1 MTRRG
6 SWREARLVAVDI
18 ETTGLDPRTDRVI
31 SFGAIP
37 IERGRIVAGASVYG
51 LVNPQRELPAQ
62 SILIHGIREQDLR
75 DAPAAPEALAPL
87 AEALTGAEV
96 VAHAEWVERGFLSKP
111 LRGLGVRLP
120 RTLIDTAQLYRLWE
134 VEQQHPDPQLRA
146 LSAIAEDLGLPVH
159 RPHHALGDA
168 LTTAQAFLALATH
181 LERVGRDTVR
191 KLRSAEKLMQ
201 TRASYYQDG

>member
-18 ETTGLDPRTDRVI
+18 ETTGLDPRSDRVI
-31 SFGAIP
+31 SFGAVP
-37 IERGRIVAGASVYG
+37 IEAGRIVAGASVYG
-51 LVNPQRELPAQ
+51 LVNPERDLPAE
-62 SILIHGIREQDLR
+62 SIVIHGIREQDLR
-75 DAPAAPEALAPL
+75 DAPSAPEALRPL
-87 AEALTGAEV
+87 ADALRGAEV

-134 VEQQHPDPQLRA
+134 VEQHRPDPHLRA
-146 LSAIAEDLGLPVH
+146 LSAIADDLGLPIH

-168 LTTAQAFLALATH
+168 LTTAQVFLALATH
-181 LERVGRDTVR
+181 LEHIGRDTVR

-201 TRASYYQDG
+201 TRTRYLQDD